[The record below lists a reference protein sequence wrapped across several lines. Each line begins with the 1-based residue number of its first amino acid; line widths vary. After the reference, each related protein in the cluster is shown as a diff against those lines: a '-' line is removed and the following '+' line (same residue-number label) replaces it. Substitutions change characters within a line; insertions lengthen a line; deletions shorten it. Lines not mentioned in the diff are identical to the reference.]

1 MFEPQLRRAWK
12 ILFVTLLLAGAW
24 PNGVPARD
32 LLQAV
37 PEQALVVVHI
47 ADAAKLREAWGA
59 TPLAGFYR
67 DPAAAKFLAPLHAR
81 LAELPQELGA
91 PGLQMDA
98 LLATARGDVCLVA
111 LPGDFKS
118 DNPLT
123 WVLLAEL
130 PADSPLRPLLAQPPT
145 GKGNQVQV
153 QQVASKTPGGQD
165 YTVIKVI
172 REEVA
177 KASKKKKKK
186 KHGEEG
192 PDLSLNGVAGVT
204 PAMRQFTDEYG
215 RWSSPELVVLAE
227 GRGRPIESVLDTLQG
242 AGAQRLTA
250 SAGWKAVQSDG
261 KAAPFEVFINLRGL
275 APWFERQLTKE
286 WGKLPVGLM
295 ASELKL
301 AEFQA
306 ARVSFSHAQ
315 GCGNVRVMVSAPAP
329 HTGLSD
335 LLFMGGAAP
344 QAAAGVPMQ
353 AQYYSAQRMPLDKL
367 FDQTLALLGRAA
379 PAWLT
384 LWQLQ
389 WQSFEQATGISV
401 RRELVGNLGDQFVS
415 EAVPVGSGPEARL
428 TRTWRLAVRER
439 EPVRRA
445 LDAAL
450 KYFAQM
456 YGSYSVEA
464 GQFGAANDKTAGWVL
479 REATRGQAKAGE
491 PLAYLALSPQW
502 LLISPER
509 EGVEAGLATAAGEP
523 NLAGRPSFRTAMQ
536 LLTAERSG
544 ETFADLPGL
553 YDALSLLLPEK
564 KKKNDGWVDPRA
576 MPSSAVF
583 QHYFAPAAAERVL
596 KGDLWQWRLAIPPA
610 SKPE

>member
-12 ILFVTLLLAGAW
+12 MLFATLLLAGAW
-24 PNGVPARD
+24 PSGVPARD

-37 PEQALVVVHI
+37 PAQALVVVHI

-67 DPAAAKFLAPLHAR
+67 DPATAKFLGPLHAR
-81 LAELPQELGA
+81 LAELPRELGA
-91 PGLQMDA
+91 PGLQLDA
-98 LLATARGDVCLVA
+98 LLATARGGVCLVA
-111 LPGDFKS
+111 LPGDVKS
-118 DNPLT
+118 DSPLT

-145 GKGNQVQV
+145 GKGNQVQI
-153 QQVASKTPGGQD
+153 QQLVSKTPGGQD
-165 YTVIKVI
+165 YTLIKVI

-186 KHGEEG
+186 KHNEDG

-215 RWSSPELVVLAE
+215 RWLSPELVVLAE
-227 GRGRPIESVLDTLQG
+227 GRERPIESVLDTLQG
-242 AGAQRLTA
+242 TGAQRLTA
-250 SAGWKAVQSDG
+250 SAGWKAVRGDG
-261 KAAPFEVFINLRGL
+261 KAVPFEVFINLRGL

-295 ASELKL
+295 ANELKL

-306 ARVSFSHAQ
+306 ARVSFSNAQ
-315 GCGNVRVMVSAPAP
+315 GSGDVRVMVSAPAP
-329 HTGLSD
+329 HTGLSE

-379 PAWLT
+379 PAWLM

-389 WQSFEQATGISV
+389 SQSFEQATGISV

-428 TRTWRLAVRER
+428 TRTWRLAVREP

-464 GQFGAANDKTAGWVL
+464 AQFGTASGKTAGWIL
-479 REATRGQAKAGE
+479 RPGSRGQARAGE
-491 PLAYLALSPQW
+491 PSAYLALSPQW

-536 LLTAERSG
+536 LLAAERSG

-553 YDALSLLLPEK
+553 YDALGLLMPEK

-576 MPSSAVF
+576 MPPAAVF
-583 QHYFAPAAAERVL
+583 QRYFAPAAAERVL

-610 SKPE
+610 AKAE